1 MAKIKILLV
10 EDDENLATS
19 ISNFLKDFADVEHA
33 ADGLIGQTMVSEGI
47 YDLAILDIMLPQKNG
62 WDVLKSWREDKTL
75 NLPVLILTAK
85 DTIAD
90 KLHGFNLGG
99 DDYLIKPFH
108 REELLARIRALLKR
122 AGKDSDDG
130 LLQIGELTAN
140 TQSHEITF
148 AGEKVDLPGKEYDIL
163 VYFLQ
168 NPNVI
173 VTKNQIFD
181 RLWGFESD
189 TSISVVEVYMS
200 NLRKNLKSV
209 GAADLIRTIRN
220 VGYILEVGD

>member
-33 ADGLIGQTMVSEGI
+33 ADGLIGQTMGSEGI

-90 KLHGFNLGG
+90 KLDGFNLGG

>member
-1 MAKIKILLV
+1 M
-10 EDDENLATS
+10 
-19 ISNFLKDFADVEHA
+19 
-33 ADGLIGQTMVSEGI
+33 
-47 YDLAILDIMLPQKNG
+47 
-62 WDVLKSWREDKTL
+62 KSWREDKTL

-90 KLHGFNLGG
+90 KLQGFNLGG

>member
-33 ADGLIGQTMVSEGI
+33 ADGLIGQTMGSEGI

>member
-33 ADGLIGQTMVSEGI
+33 SDGLIGQTMGSEGI

-90 KLHGFNLGG
+90 KLDGFNLGG

-140 TQSHEITF
+140 THSHEITF

>member
-19 ISNFLKDFADVEHA
+19 ISNFLKEFADVEHA
-33 ADGLIGQTMVSEGI
+33 ADGLIGQTMGSEGI

>member
-173 VTKNQIFD
+173 ITKNQIFD

>member
-33 ADGLIGQTMVSEGI
+33 ADGLIGQTMGSEGI

-173 VTKNQIFD
+173 ITKNQIFD

>member
-33 ADGLIGQTMVSEGI
+33 ADGLIGQTMGSEGI

-130 LLQIGELTAN
+130 LLQIGELPRTPKATKLLLQARRSTYPAKN
-140 TQSHEITF
+140 T
-148 AGEKVDLPGKEYDIL
+148 
-163 VYFLQ
+163 
-168 NPNVI
+168 
-173 VTKNQIFD
+173 
-181 RLWGFESD
+181 
-189 TSISVVEVYMS
+189 IS
-200 NLRKNLKSV
+200 
-209 GAADLIRTIRN
+209 
-220 VGYILEVGD
+220 